1 MNVKTPKTLIDV
13 LKHLYKLADDFPYSQ
28 LALCLDQ
35 KNLFDL
41 LRVFGGQSLYIP
53 TVDEFTSLIQFCIVE
68 EVGSYAEAAE
78 INKEALRGF
87 SETKYNRILEQL
99 RGRAEKDEDQDSNY
113 LGETGGDNRKS
124 RKKRRK
130 CRDKEPVGG

>member
-1 MNVKTPKTLIDV
+1 MTIKTPKTLIDV

-68 EVGSYAEAAE
+68 EVGSYAEAVK
-78 INKEALRGF
+78 INKEALCGF

-99 RGRAEKDEDQDSNY
+99 RGRAEKDEDQDSDY
-113 LGETGGDNRKS
+113 GREVGENNRES

-130 CRDKEPVGG
+130 RRDKESEGG

>member
-1 MNVKTPKTLIDV
+1 MNIKTPKTLIDV

-68 EVGSYAEAAE
+68 EVGSYSEAVE

-99 RGRAEKDEDQDSNY
+99 RGRAEKDEDQDPNH
-113 LGETGGDNRKS
+113 LGETGEDNRRS

-130 CRDKEPVGG
+130 RRDKESDRG

>member
-1 MNVKTPKTLIDV
+1 MNIKTPKTLIDV

-41 LRVFGGQSLYIP
+41 FRVFGGQSLYIP

-68 EVGSYAEAAE
+68 EVGSYAEAVE

-113 LGETGGDNRKS
+113 LGEAGEDNRRS

-130 CRDKEPVGG
+130 RGDKESDGS

>member
-1 MNVKTPKTLIDV
+1 MTIKTPKTLIDV

-68 EVGSYAEAAE
+68 EVGSYAEAVK
-78 INKEALRGF
+78 INKEALCGF

-113 LGETGGDNRKS
+113 GREVEEDNRKS
-124 RKKRRK
+124 CKKRRK
-130 CRDKEPVGG
+130 RRNKESEGG

>member
-1 MNVKTPKTLIDV
+1 MTIKTPKTLIDV

-68 EVGSYAEAAE
+68 EVGSYAEAVK
-78 INKEALRGF
+78 INKEALCGF

-113 LGETGGDNRKS
+113 GREVGEDNRKS
-124 RKKRRK
+124 CKKRRK
-130 CRDKEPVGG
+130 RRNKESEGG

>member
-1 MNVKTPKTLIDV
+1 MTIKTPKTLIDV

-68 EVGSYAEAAE
+68 EVGSYAEAVK
-78 INKEALRGF
+78 INKEALCGF

-99 RGRAEKDEDQDSNY
+99 RGRAERDEDQDSNY
-113 LGETGGDNRKS
+113 GREVGEDNRKS
-124 RKKRRK
+124 CKKRRK
-130 CRDKEPVGG
+130 HRNKESEGG

>member
-1 MNVKTPKTLIDV
+1 MNIKTPKTLIDV

-28 LALCLDQ
+28 LALCLEQ

-41 LRVFGGQSLYIP
+41 FRVFGGQSLYIP

-68 EVGSYAEAAE
+68 EVGSYAEAVE

-113 LGETGGDNRKS
+113 GREVGEDNRKS
-124 RKKRRK
+124 CKKRRK
-130 CRDKEPVGG
+130 RRNKESEGG

>member
-1 MNVKTPKTLIDV
+1 MNIKTPKTLIDV

-68 EVGSYAEAAE
+68 EVGSYAEAVK
-78 INKEALRGF
+78 INKEALCGF

-113 LGETGGDNRKS
+113 SREVRENNRES
-124 RKKRRK
+124 RQKRRK
-130 CRDKEPVGG
+130 RRNKESEGG

>member
-1 MNVKTPKTLIDV
+1 MTIKTPKTLIDV

-68 EVGSYAEAAE
+68 EVGSYAEAVK
-78 INKEALRGF
+78 INKEALCGF

-113 LGETGGDNRKS
+113 GREVGENNRES

-130 CRDKEPVGG
+130 RRDKESEGG